1 MSKQTASTKNRV
13 RLQISNDGTE
23 ISRAMQNSSV
33 VISAWDGEHL
43 VSLARGLDDKETIG
57 FIHYLLVDSDYQGL
71 HIGDT
76 LMKKIMEKY
85 DKLLHVKV
93 MPSDPH
99 TIKFYE
105 KYGFKQF
112 DKYSALEKTNM

>member
-33 VISAWDGEHL
+33 VISAWVGEHL
-43 VSLARGLDDKETIG
+43 VGLARGLDDKETVG
-57 FIHYLLVDSDYQGL
+57 FIHYLLVDSEYQGL

-85 DKLLHVKV
+85 DRLLHVKV

>member
-1 MSKQTASTKNRV
+1 
-13 RLQISNDGTE
+13 
-23 ISRAMQNSSV
+23 MQNSSV
-33 VISAWDGEHL
+33 VISAWVGEHL
-43 VSLARGLDDKETIG
+43 VGLARGLDDKETVG
-57 FIHYLLVDSDYQGL
+57 FIHYLLVDSEYQGL

-85 DKLLHVKV
+85 DRLLHVKV